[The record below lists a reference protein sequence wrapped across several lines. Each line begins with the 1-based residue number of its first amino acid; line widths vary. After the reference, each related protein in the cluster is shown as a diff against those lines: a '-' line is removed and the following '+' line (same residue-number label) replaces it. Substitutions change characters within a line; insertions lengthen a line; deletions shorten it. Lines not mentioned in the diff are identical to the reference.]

1 MLAVTRRRRHNPIG
15 VYASLRGTFILTLIY
30 PKQSVVETIDKF
42 MNAAISLRWKKGFT
56 LIELLV
62 VIAIIAILAAMLLPA
77 LANAKVKANRIA
89 CISNLHQFGLAFAM
103 YGGNYNDKLPT
114 AAFNPAINTP
124 YLGYFLLPNL
134 GAPDGP
140 LPASY
145 TGGYI
150 NHGLFYSE
158 KLIPTPAT
166 FYDPGLP
173 QQQADSLGSSGA
185 ELQFGMDQYSTFPTV
200 HSGNIRGNYMYYPQS
215 GTLMTPQPAGAVNAM
230 AEATKTSQLQPQYS
244 VLTDLIYVW
253 NKIPHLQNGHAPVGL
268 NALFGDMHA
277 TFSNT
282 KAAFTATYWDMG
294 AGQSSGTD
302 PGDNTAR
309 FISLVSLLR
318 P

>member
-1 MLAVTRRRRHNPIG
+1 MQCYFPRIEKLHKG
-15 VYASLRGTFILTLIY
+15 
-30 PKQSVVETIDKF
+30 
-42 MNAAISLRWKKGFT
+42 NAFT

-77 LANAKVKANRIA
+77 LSNAKVKANRA
-89 CISNLHQFGLAFAM
+89 SCLNNLHQFGLAFAI

-134 GAPDGP
+134 GLPDGP
-140 LPASY
+140 LPANY
-145 TGGYI
+145 TSGYI

-158 KLIPTPAT
+158 KLISTPAT
-166 FYDPGLP
+166 FYDPGLS

-185 ELQFGMDQYSTFPTV
+185 ELQFGMDLYSPFPKV
-200 HSGNIRGNYMYYPQS
+200 LAGNIRGNYMYYPQS
-215 GTLMTPQPAGAVNAM
+215 GILMTPQPAGAVNATT
-230 AEATKTSQLQPQYS
+230 EATKTFQLQSRYS

-253 NKIPHLQNGHAPVGL
+253 DKLPHRNGSAPIGM

-294 AGQSSGTD
+294 AGQSVGTD

-309 FISLVSLLR
+309 FCSLVALLR